1 MEYQTTILRSRQ
13 TASQRQL
20 QDKTRRRHRKKGAL
34 RKHNEQREDSLQN
47 LDHDSVSGEDT
58 GKERRAKARLVVNLS
73 QAANPMR
80 PPDWRWQLARLACED
95 PQAIPNCFIDRDSWV
110 QVAVQY
116 LNGSDRARSHDVE
129 IATRIH
135 ESRWD
140 RTVLESYLLTGI
152 GDEDVA
158 GKTGLSPDV
167 VRAYEALFYDI
178 RERRTATGYVNHFL
192 IRSWATHKSQEE
204 RMESS
209 VKAFAYS
216 GGPYV
221 LEAVLVTHTDELRPM
236 IVALPTMT
244 SPMSRDLLFAVR
256 LAVEIWMAGMTP
268 RKLEYWIR
276 MWHEIQKRKYNRAKT
291 VDEIVVST
299 LGTVVPPDV
308 DLVRILEHCETIQ
321 VRDPELAEPVVQELA
336 AHRAT

>member
-1 MEYQTTILRSRQ
+1 MRYGATTLLSRQ
-13 TASQRQL
+13 TARLRPTQN
-20 QDKTRRRHRKKGAL
+20 KTRHRHRKKAVL
-34 RKHNEQREDSLQN
+34 KSHEERREVSLQN
-47 LDHDSVSGEDT
+47 LNHDFVSNEDT
-58 GKERRAKARLVVNLS
+58 VTDSLAKARLVVNLS
-73 QAANPMR
+73 QAANPLR

-95 PQAIPNCFIDRDSWV
+95 PQGIPNCFIDSDSWV
-110 QVAVQY
+110 QEAVQY
-116 LNGSDRARSHDVE
+116 LNCSDSARSHDVA

-158 GKTGLSPDV
+158 AKTGLSPDIIRV
-167 VRAYEALFYDI
+167 YEALFYDM
-178 RERRTATGYVNHFL
+178 RGRRTATGYVNHFL
-192 IRSWATHKSQEE
+192 IRPWAPHKSDEE

-209 VKAFAYS
+209 VKAFAYF

-221 LEAVLVTHTDELRPM
+221 LEAVLAAHTDELRTH

-244 SPMSRDLLFAVR
+244 WPMSADFLFAVR
-256 LAVEIWMAGMTP
+256 FAVEVWMAGMTP

-276 MWHEIQKRKYNRAKT
+276 MWHEIQKRRYNTAKT

-299 LGTVVPPDV
+299 LGTVAPPDV

-321 VRDPELAEPVVQELA
+321 VRDPELAARVVQELA
-336 AHRAT
+336 VQRAT